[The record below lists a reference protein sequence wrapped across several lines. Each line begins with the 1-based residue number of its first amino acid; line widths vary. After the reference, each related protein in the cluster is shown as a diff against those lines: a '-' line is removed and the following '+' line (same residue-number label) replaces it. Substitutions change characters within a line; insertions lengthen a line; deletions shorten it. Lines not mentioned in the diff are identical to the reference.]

1 MKKFQSA
8 TKRGKL
14 YKVVYIKPN
23 VNMDKVFTDH
33 NVLQQKKNRK
43 EVRTT
48 QRRWAYS
55 TANSLKWNL
64 TQNIQ
69 MHLSFIIVTDGRF

>member
-33 NVLQQKKNRK
+33 NVLQQKKTEK
-43 EVRTT
+43 
-48 QRRWAYS
+48 
-55 TANSLKWNL
+55 K
-64 TQNIQ
+64 
-69 MHLSFIIVTDGRF
+69 